1 MIFHFLTFGR
11 HCAEQSSAGK
21 DQIFSLLIQGFVNQ
35 EILLLRTDGGGNT
48 CNILVPEQLQ
58 NLDCLCVQSFHGTQ
72 QRSLFIQCFAAVRTE
87 SGRNVKGSILN
98 KSGGSRIPCRI
109 TSCFKSSAQTAGRE
123 AGRIRLT
130 LYQLFSGEIHDDL
143 TISDR
148 TDEAVMLFGSETGHG
163 LEPVRIMGS
172 TVLNCPFLHGNRN
185 GIGNIQFQM
194 SVIFD
199 CFTQRFVNILGELF
213 AHHFVVKDQA
223 AVNFRNTF

>member
-21 DQIFSLLIQGFVNQ
+21 DQIFSLLIQSFVNQ

-48 CNILVPEQLQ
+48 CNILVSEQSHDAQRLFA
-58 NLDCLCVQSFHGTQ
+58 DCLHGTQ

-87 SGRNVKGSILN
+87 SGRNVKGSIFN
-98 KSGGSRIPCRI
+98 KSGRSRIPCRI

-148 TDEAVMLFGSETGHG
+148 TDEAVMLFSSETGHG

-172 TVLNCPFLHGNRN
+172 AVLNGPFLHGNRN

-194 SVIFD
+194 GVIFD

-213 AHHFVVKDQA
+213 AHHFVVKNQA